1 MGFTGA
7 ITAVITLIF
16 GFIFVEEIV
25 TKVIELL
32 GMIIDIPTARGT
44 RHLTKEEQSADV
56 EKLHSELVDAYSNF
70 IFVIGLIG
78 NVIGAVLSAC
88 MVFGAVKKRRMFL
101 LPWLILGLMVITGT
115 TIALILAIVFLPVSY
130 AITLLIVGLIQILIM
145 MYFWLVVFSFF
156 QELRERD
163 RMELNAPVEMK
174 TRLTATM

>member
-1 MGFTGA
+1 
-7 ITAVITLIF
+7 
-16 GFIFVEEIV
+16 
-25 TKVIELL
+25 
-32 GMIIDIPTARGT
+32 
-44 RHLTKEEQSADV
+44 
-56 EKLHSELVDAYSNF
+56 
-70 IFVIGLIG
+70 
-78 NVIGAVLSAC
+78 